1 MKRTTLLLSLWI
13 SLSLSTLGWAQC
25 KAVVTGPKES
35 LSGDLVILDASQ
47 SQAQKYLWKLLESDK
62 SFLSTDGGLKCIFAA
77 GVDEPRTFHFILV
90 VAGTNANG
98 GPEVDIAT
106 HDLLVKPRNYTPP
119 VVKPETPVNPQT
131 PAPTNPSRPTRV
143 TYLFEKDS
151 NPVPS
156 AVLKGLISLNGTDA
170 NAASSVYASYFE
182 IDGTAGDGDVPKQY
196 EIAVKAGKDSIPC
209 LVVENKDGTTKVIKN
224 PKTTDDVLNA
234 VKETK

>member
-1 MKRTTLLLSLWI
+1 MKRTFTIAVLAGLLFCNVAYSQ
-13 SLSLSTLGWAQC
+13 A
-25 KAVVTGPKES
+25 KATITGPKES

-47 SQAQKYLWKLLESDK
+47 SQAQKYLWKLLENDK

-131 PAPTNPSRPTRV
+131 PVSPTNPSRVTRV
-143 TYLFEKDS
+143 TYLFEKDN
-151 NPVPS
+151 NPVPA

-170 NAASSVYASYFE
+170 NAASYVFASYFE
-182 IDGTAGDGDVPKQY
+182 IDGTAGDGDVPTQY
-196 EIAVKAGKDSIPC
+196 KKAVEVGKDSIPC

-224 PKTTDDVLNA
+224 PKTEADVLNA